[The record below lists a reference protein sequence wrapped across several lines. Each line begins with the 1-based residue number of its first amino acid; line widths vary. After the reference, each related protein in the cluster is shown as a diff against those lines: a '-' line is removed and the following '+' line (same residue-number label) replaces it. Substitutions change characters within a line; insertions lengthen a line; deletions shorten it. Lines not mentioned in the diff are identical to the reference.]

1 MRDLRVWRPEG
12 LHWRV
17 RPWLWLF
24 FEPRHR
30 FTCSQKPHC
39 TCLFRNTHCSTPL
52 TTLFS
57 SWLYKRELF
66 SDSILHLGLKI
77 WHAFNHRSLVTV
89 YWFPSATYPEYL
101 PWSKCSNVDHL
112 FHKAEDSVC
121 SLTTRLQERS
131 ADIGFLKGLEAMD
144 FINEGCQ
151 IASASLSFLDRTY
164 SW

>member
-39 TCLFRNTHCSTPL
+39 TCLFRNTAVPHSRPSFHPDYTRE
-52 TTLFS
+52 S
-57 SWLYKRELF
+57 SF
-66 SDSILHLGLKI
+66 QIASFTLGLRYGMLSTI
-77 WHAFNHRSLVTV
+77 GHWLLFTGSQVPHILSTSLVQMLKCI
-89 YWFPSATYPEYL
+89 SSL
-101 PWSKCSNVDHL
+101 PQGRRFRVLINYQWP
-112 FHKAEDSVC
+112 
-121 SLTTRLQERS
+121 QERS
-131 ADIGFLKGLEAMD
+131 ADIGFLKGLEEMD

-151 IASASLSFLDRTY
+151 IASASLSLLDRTY